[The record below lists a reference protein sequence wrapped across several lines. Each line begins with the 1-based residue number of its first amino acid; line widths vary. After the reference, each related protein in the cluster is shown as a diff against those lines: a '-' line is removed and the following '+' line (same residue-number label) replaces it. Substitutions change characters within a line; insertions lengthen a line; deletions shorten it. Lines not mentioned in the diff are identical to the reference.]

1 LFIKPYHDDEM
12 SKGIRIE
19 RKETADAYDDD
30 LEWEKMWGETSS
42 GEEEMASRQNVKIKS
57 FLLIKRTE

>member
-1 LFIKPYHDDEM
+1 M